1 LTAEIEI
8 PLEKH
13 PKIAEVAEVGAPDAA
28 LGERVRA
35 CIIYPLPR
43 SAVMAKAQDSRKEE
57 KKKPAQT
64 PTRDPPCGGACGA
77 SCAGVRKRPRVHLHR
92 RPPAQGDLHY
102 RAQKKK
108 DKV

>member
-1 LTAEIEI
+1 L
-8 PLEKH
+8 
-13 PKIAEVAEVGAPDAA
+13 AEVAEVGAPDAA

-64 PTRDPPCGGACGA
+64 P
-77 SCAGVRKRPRVHLHR
+77 KE
-92 RPPAQGDLHY
+92 
-102 RAQKKK
+102 KKK
-108 DKV
+108 AKQEKKLPCKGVICDGLQAL